1 MQWRALLLWGCM
13 LITNDF
19 LQSLPFRLDQHQLE
33 IIHSR
38 NTTADALI
46 SSASPDHKST
56 SSSPAEPLSTPVSS
70 PLDLQPAAA
79 ETALSEHSVSS
90 SEVSSHPRVP
100 VIELANV
107 MRIRLNQSQLVSPTS
122 PVFSPTSDPKLA
134 RSQLLLS
141 PRSDSDSQE
150 GTLCAS
156 SDPCQVHDDT
166 LSTGAHST
174 SGDMCE
180 SLDSENGAPAE
191 IDFKSCT
198 LQGSATSA
206 SGSKVTWVYHGLVNK
221 QKLPEG
227 HGARTFSNGEMF
239 EGSWKAGLPH
249 GPGRT
254 LHADGAV

>member
-1 MQWRALLLWGCM
+1 MM
-13 LITNDF
+13 ITNDF
-19 LQSLPFRLDQHQLE
+19 LQSLPFRLDRHQLE
-33 IIHSR
+33 NIHSR

-46 SSASPDHKST
+46 PSASPDHKST
-56 SSSPAEPLSTPVSS
+56 SSSPAEPLSTPVTS
-70 PLDLQPAAA
+70 PLDMLPAAA

-90 SEVSSHPRVP
+90 SEVSAHPRVP

-122 PVFSPTSDPKLA
+122 PVLSPSSDPNLA

-141 PRSDSDSQE
+141 PRPDSDSQE

-166 LSTGAHST
+166 MNIGAQST
-174 SGDMCE
+174 SGHMCE
-180 SLDSENGAPAE
+180 SLDSENGAPVE

-206 SGSKVTWVYHGLVNK
+206 NGTKVTWVYHGQVNN

-227 HGARTFSNGEMF
+227 HGARTFSNGEIF
-239 EGSWKAGLPH
+239 EGCWKAGLPH